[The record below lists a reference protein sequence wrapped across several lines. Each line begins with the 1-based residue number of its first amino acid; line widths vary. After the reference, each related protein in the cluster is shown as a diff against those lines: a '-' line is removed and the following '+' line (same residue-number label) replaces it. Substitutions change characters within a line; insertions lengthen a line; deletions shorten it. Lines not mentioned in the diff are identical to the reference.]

1 MKYAKVVDG
10 AISKIPYSL
19 EDLKQEAPNTSFP
32 KASLSNAD
40 IQSEFGIVE
49 VVDAD
54 VDAAA
59 IGADASKDVTAG
71 DVTLIAGT
79 WTQTWNYTDVPYNV
93 KRQADYGETSAQIEY
108 ITENGLD
115 AWQTKVAQIKLDHPK
130 P

>member
-19 EDLKQEAPNTSFP
+19 DDLRNESPTTSFP
-32 KASLSNAD
+32 KDSLSNAD
-40 IQSEFGIVE
+40 IQNEFGIVE
-49 VVDAD
+49 VVDAEVSD
-54 VDAAA
+54 DTNKKH
-59 IGADASKDVTAG
+59 SAG